1 MNKRKSQNSPPTP
14 ERIAELKA
22 RAESQFAYDLVK
34 LINASGIED
43 PRVVTITLCQVL
55 IQFIM
60 AKDGELT
67 FREAGKTAIAI
78 LKIVIKRTRYGVGPK
93 NEVIDVKTG
102 EEISPG
108 GLKQ

>member
-1 MNKRKSQNSPPTP
+1 
-14 ERIAELKA
+14 
-22 RAESQFAYDLVK
+22 
-34 LINASGIED
+34 
-43 PRVVTITLCQVL
+43 
-55 IQFIM
+55 M